1 MDQSSWK
8 QQYRWLPA
16 LVLLCCLP
24 ASAATVYRTVDENGV
39 VSFSDTRPAGDTPVD
54 TMVINAQAPQVSAA
68 AQQRLQDMR
77 DTTDRMAADR
87 MAREKHRAQ
96 MRQLQAQAQPRYD
109 YQYPRES
116 NPQYVG
122 FSSGYSGYYNYP
134 SRPWRRIHK
143 RRPQQPIARPPLRQP
158 GHDNHPSMIRTSL
171 PGNNYPASLIRK
183 SYNPRVR
190 EALRN

>member
-24 ASAATVYRTVDENGV
+24 AGAATVYRTVDENGV
-39 VSFSDTRPAGDTPVD
+39 VSFSDMRPAGDTPVE
-54 TMVINAQAPQVSAA
+54 TMVINAQAPQASEA

-77 DTTDRMAADR
+77 ETTDRMAADR
-87 MAREKHRAQ
+87 MAREKHRAEI
-96 MRQLQAQAQPRYD
+96 RQLQAQAQPRYD

-116 NPQYVG
+116 NPQYLG
-122 FSSGYSGYYNYP
+122 FSSGYSGYSSYP
-134 SRPWRRIHK
+134 SRPWRRSHK
-143 RRPQQPIARPPLRQP
+143 RRSQHPVARPPLRQP
-158 GHDNHPSMIRTSL
+158 GYKDHPSMIRTSL

-190 EALRN
+190 QAFRN

>member
-1 MDQSSWK
+1 MKRNRPFTYSW
-8 QQYRWLPA
+8 LSG
-16 LVLLCCLP
+16 LTLLCCLP
-24 ASAATVYRTVDENGV
+24 GQAATVYKTVDDNGV
-39 VSFSDTRPAGDTPVD
+39 VSYSDTRPPEDIPVETVEIDTQV
-54 TMVINAQAPQVSAA
+54 PQDSAL

-77 DTTDRMAADR
+77 ETTDRMAADR

-116 NPQYVG
+116 QRQYVG

-134 SRPWRRIHK
+134 SRPWRRTHK
-143 RRPQQPIARPPLRQP
+143 RRPRQPIARPPLRQH

-190 EALRN
+190 EALGN